1 MGSPFYDAGLK
12 VKRADEHINNLYARL
27 REFSDTSPY
36 SIVVNRD
43 PNGGD
48 DSIQIRSTQT
58 VPEDVLLIMGDALH
72 NLRAALDYALYG
84 ILTKRDEYSKFPIYE
99 TRNKLIA
106 AVNGGL
112 KHKTSEALAIS
123 SGISTV

>member
-1 MGSPFYDAGLK
+1 
-12 VKRADEHINNLYARL
+12 
-27 REFSDTSPY
+27 
-36 SIVVNRD
+36 
-43 PNGGD
+43 
-48 DSIQIRSTQT
+48 
-58 VPEDVLLIMGDALH
+58 
-72 NLRAALDYALYG
+72 LYG